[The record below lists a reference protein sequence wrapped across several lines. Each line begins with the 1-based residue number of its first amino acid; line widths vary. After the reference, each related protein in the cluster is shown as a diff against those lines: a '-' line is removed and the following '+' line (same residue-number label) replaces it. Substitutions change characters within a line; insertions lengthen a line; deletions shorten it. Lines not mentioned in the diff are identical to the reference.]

1 MVKFYKVSF
10 EQELSSILKELN
22 EMFDVSDTAKLK
34 QMFGELS
41 EDKAEKILEDN
52 SKYLPPVRS
61 YKLVG
66 HFAPGVYLNK
76 THTKGHNGIDMKAP
90 EGTSIYSLGPGKVV
104 KSGVDPKGG
113 NYVVTEHED
122 GKVRVYYAHMKSI
135 NVKDNDIV
143 TSSTVIG
150 TVGETG
156 NARGRGAH
164 LHLEVKRNG
173 SLIDPLKIFNE
184 PVGIVA
190 KAELFYNLIK

>member
-22 EMFDVSDTAKLK
+22 EMFNIEDSAKLK
-34 QMFGELS
+34 QMFGGLS
-41 EDKAEKILEDN
+41 EDKAEKLLEDN
-52 SKYLPPVRS
+52 NKYLPPVRS

-76 THTKGHNGIDMKAP
+76 THTKGHNGIDMRAP
-90 EGTSIYSLGPGKVV
+90 KGTSIYSMGPGKVV
-104 KSGVDPKGG
+104 KAGVDPKGG

-122 GKVRVYYAHMKSI
+122 GKVRVYYAHMESI
-135 NVKDNDIV
+135 SVKEGDIV
-143 TSSTVIG
+143 TNSTV
-150 TVGETG
+150 VGIVGDTG
-156 NARGRGAH
+156 NAKGRGAH

-184 PVGIVA
+184 PVGIIA